1 LEQEAETTATLAAIA
16 DGTECQIIMRR
27 TKIDGTLRGS
37 VISKKNADASR
48 AQKEC
53 LAAPVSLTDSGGK
66 VHTATQVINLRC
78 AINKRTQT
86 FNERF
91 YVTSDCGEY
100 DALLRQ
106 KVSAW

>member
-1 LEQEAETTATLAAIA
+1 
-16 DGTECQIIMRR
+16 MHR

-37 VISKKNADASR
+37 IISEKNADASR
-48 AQKEC
+48 AQKEG
-53 LAAPVSLTDSGGK
+53 LAAPVSLTDSRGR
-66 VHTATQVINLRC
+66 VYTATQVIHLRC
-78 AINKRTQT
+78 AINKRTRT

-106 KVSAW
+106 KASAW